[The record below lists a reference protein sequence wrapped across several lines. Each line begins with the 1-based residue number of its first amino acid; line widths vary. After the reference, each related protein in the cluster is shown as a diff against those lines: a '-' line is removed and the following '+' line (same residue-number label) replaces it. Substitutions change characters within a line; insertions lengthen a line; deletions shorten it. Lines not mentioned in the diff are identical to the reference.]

1 MKAKGRRFEAIMN
14 CLCLLILVG
23 TSVFLALI
31 WRNVPETVP
40 MHYNFAGEIDRW
52 GGKSEMLI
60 LPVVMWFFYA
70 LLTGVERIPKA
81 WNLDLIQVTEE
92 NRERVY
98 STTRR
103 CIVSLKF
110 VIVCWFSYMTLQTAL
125 NPRLPSWVLT
135 AFLLVLFGDLG
146 YWIWRTVKVS
156 KKGGNRK

>member
-1 MKAKGRRFEAIMN
+1 
-14 CLCLLILVG
+14 
-23 TSVFLALI
+23 
-31 WRNVPETVP
+31 
-40 MHYNFAGEIDRW
+40 
-52 GGKSEMLI
+52 MLI

-135 AFLLVLFGDLG
+135 AFLVVLFGDLG

-156 KKGGNRK
+156 KKGGNR